1 MKITKIT
8 KGLFFSLTA
17 ISLFVS
23 CDQLGG
29 SKKDATLNNELDSV
43 SYAIGVDVATNLKKN
58 GFDEIN
64 SDAIAKGFSDLFA
77 GVEPKISE
85 EDANR
90 YVMNYFEKIRTKK
103 SDANLKEAENFLTEN
118 GKKEGV
124 QTTASGLQY
133 KVIQQGNGP
142 VPAETD
148 MVKVYYKGTLL
159 NGKEFDGTA
168 DNNPAQFRITGVIKG
183 WTEALKLM
191 PVGSKWT
198 LYVHPNLAYGN
209 RPPQGSI
216 IESNSLLVFDLELL
230 EIVVK

>member
-8 KGLFFSLTA
+8 KGLFFSVTA
-17 ISLFVS
+17 ISLFAS
-23 CDQLGG
+23 CGQLGG
-29 SKKDATLNNELDSV
+29 SKKDVTLNNELDSV
-43 SYAIGVDVATNLKKN
+43 SYAIGIDIATNLKKN
-58 GFDEIN
+58 GFDDIN
-64 SDAIAKGFSDLFA
+64 SDAIAQGFSDMFA

-90 YVMNYFEKIRTKK
+90 YVMNYFERIRTRK

-133 KVIQQGNGP
+133 KIIQTGNGP
-142 VPAETD
+142 IPTETD
-148 MVKVYYKGTLL
+148 MVKVYYKGTLI
-159 NGKEFDGTA
+159 NGKEFESTEE
-168 DNNPAQFRITGVIKG
+168 NNPAQFRLNGVIKG

-191 PVGSKWT
+191 PAGSKWT

-209 RPPQGSI
+209 RPPQGSN
-216 IESNSLLVFDLELL
+216 IESNSLLIFDLELL
-230 EIVVK
+230 EVVK

>member
-8 KGLFFSLTA
+8 KSLFFSVTA

-23 CDQLGG
+23 CGQLGG
-29 SKKDATLNNELDSV
+29 SKKDVTLNNELDSV
-43 SYAIGVDVATNLKKN
+43 SYAIGIDIATNLKKN
-58 GFDEIN
+58 GFDDIN

-77 GVEPKISE
+77 GVEPKIGA

-90 YVMNYFEKIRTKK
+90 YVMNYFERIRTRK

-133 KVIQQGNGP
+133 KIIQTGNGP
-142 VPAETD
+142 VPTETD
-148 MVKVYYKGTLL
+148 MVKVYYKGILI
-159 NGKEFDGTA
+159 NGKEFESTEE
-168 DNNPAQFRITGVIKG
+168 NNPAQFRINGVIKG

-191 PVGSKWT
+191 PAGSKWT
-198 LYVHPNLAYGN
+198 LYIHPNLAYGN
-209 RPPQGSI
+209 RPPQGSN
-216 IESNSLLVFDLELL
+216 IESNSLLIFDLELL
-230 EIVVK
+230 EVVK